1 MLIGRV
7 HPERDGEGG
16 EGTSRPR
23 SGDSARLAGILAA
36 SLLAGACFDEPG
48 AVGEAGGDLSEVA
61 FDLKVVDTFRDPPD
75 GGFWEP
81 SGIAVAADRV
91 FVLDHKAD
99 RIFEHDLEGRHRRS
113 FAREGSGP
121 GELNGALAIGVL
133 PDTLWVLNAGNRRI
147 DYFGLDGSSLGT
159 RRLPDEAGAVV
170 DMISLGEEFV
180 ATVLFGEA
188 PLIRFPRTAGSGRS
202 GSARAFG
209 GELARREAGLREA
222 LSTGDASSGA
232 QAVPSVYRL
241 ARVGDRFWAMHLY
254 LPLVGIFG
262 PDGALVRTVTYP
274 SEPVRPGRQKLGEVD
289 GRSVRIR
296 EAPPEPAGAIG
307 LVPGAAGRVYLLT
320 HQEQD
325 GAQRLYLLTSEGEV
339 LSRSINPVEGVFAF
353 SASSG
358 DRRFVVGTE
367 GALEK
372 PTVFALEPSR
382 RGSEG
387 DPRESGT

>member
-1 MLIGRV
+1 MLIGRAY
-7 HPERDGEGG
+7 PERDGEGG
-16 EGTSRPR
+16 EEASRPR
-23 SGDSARLAGILAA
+23 SGGGARFVGILAA
-36 SLLAGACFDEPG
+36 WLLAGACADEPG
-48 AVGEAGGDLSEVA
+48 AGGGDTGELSEVA
-61 FDLKVVDTFRDPPD
+61 FDLKVVHTFREPPG

-81 SGIAVAADRV
+81 SGIAVAAGRV

-121 GELNGALAIGVL
+121 GELNGALAIGAL

-147 DYFGLDGSSLGT
+147 DYFGLDGGSLGT
-159 RRLPDEAGAVV
+159 RPLPDEAGAVV

-188 PLIRFPRTAGSGRS
+188 PLIRFPRAVGSGRS

-209 GELARREAGLREA
+209 SELARREAGLREA
-222 LSTGDASSGA
+222 LSMGDASSEVE
-232 QAVPSVYRL
+232 AVPSVYRL
-241 ARVGDRFWAMHLY
+241 ARVDDRIWAMHLY

-274 SEPVRPGRQKLGEVD
+274 SEPVRPGRQELGEVD
-289 GRSVRIR
+289 GRSVRVR

-307 LVPGAAGRVYLLT
+307 LVSGATGRVYLLT

-339 LSRSINPVEGVFAF
+339 LSRAINPVEGVFAF
-353 SASSG
+353 SATVG

-367 GALEK
+367 GPLEK

-382 RGSEG
+382 PRSEG
-387 DPRESGT
+387 GPRESGT